1 MWRDNGCPSPRCIVL
16 AREGQAVDVYFA
28 SKLHRHLFDKPHR
41 RTELT
46 GYLRRDVASYISPTL
61 EEGTILEAK
70 LWRLGGSEDEEFSI
84 AIWPEKQ

>member
-1 MWRDNGCPSPRCIVL
+1 
-16 AREGQAVDVYFA
+16 VDVYFA

-70 LWRLGGSEDEEFSI
+70 LWQLGRSGDEEFSI
-84 AIWPEKQ
+84 VIQAEQHIQ